1 MRRVPGGKYWVLA
14 AAGILAGYGLGSN
27 GLMPDVDITVRLPAV
42 EAGLYQPSGR
52 LPDGEELTLVYIG
65 SSSCVWSNADEL
77 PGMIESLKHD
87 LEAQAAARG
96 IDFAAIGVAVD
107 QVAADGL
114 EHLDGFGAF
123 DEVVAGRSWANTGV
137 ATYVYGDIPGKAAT
151 PQVIVLERTLD
162 RDDAG
167 MRYVTDR
174 VLTRASG
181 LLEIEDLVKQGKL
194 LERR

>member
-52 LPDGEELTLVYIG
+52 LPDGEE
-65 SSSCVWSNADEL
+65 
-77 PGMIESLKHD
+77 
-87 LEAQAAARG
+87 
-96 IDFAAIGVAVD
+96 
-107 QVAADGL
+107 
-114 EHLDGFGAF
+114 
-123 DEVVAGRSWANTGV
+123 
-137 ATYVYGDIPGKAAT
+137 

-162 RDDAG
+162 RDDAVT
-167 MRYVTDR
+167 RYVTDR

-181 LLEIEDLVKQGKL
+181 LLEIEDLVKQGDFT
-194 LERR
+194 EQRR